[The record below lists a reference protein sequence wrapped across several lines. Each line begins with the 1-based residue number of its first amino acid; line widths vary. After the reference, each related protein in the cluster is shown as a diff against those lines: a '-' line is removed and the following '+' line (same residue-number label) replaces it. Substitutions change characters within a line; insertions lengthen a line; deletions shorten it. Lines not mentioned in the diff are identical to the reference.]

1 MTEGII
7 LKGIGGFYY
16 VDTPQGLIEC
26 KARGKFRISSGKP
39 MIGDRVQIEIQ
50 EDGTGYMM
58 KIEERKNSLIRPAIS
73 NLDQLCLVISQAPP
87 QTSPFMIDKIIA
99 IGEHKNMDIL
109 ILINKQDC
117 DPGEEFYQIYTQ
129 AGFPVIRVS
138 AATGEGIS
146 ELQKALKDKVSAFT
160 GNSGVGK
167 SSLLNQLDPQF
178 SMEVGEISDRIHR
191 GKHTTRHVELMKLD
205 SGGYIADTPGFS
217 AFNTEQMD
225 LVLKADLQ
233 YTFREFKPFLGQ
245 CLFTGC
251 SHTKEKGCAIIQ
263 AVQDGLISSQRH
275 ENYVKL
281 YDSVKDLK
289 EWKHHEK

>member
-1 MTEGII
+1 M
-7 LKGIGGFYY
+7 
-16 VDTPQGLIEC
+16 DTPQGLIEC

-73 NLDQLCLVISQAPP
+73 NLDQLCIVISQAPP
-87 QTSPFMIDKIIA
+87 QTNPFMIDKIIA
-99 IGEHKNMDIL
+99 IGEHKKMDIL
-109 ILINKQDC
+109 LLINKQDC
-117 DPGEEFYQIYTQ
+117 DPGDAFYQIYTK
-129 AGFPVIRVS
+129 AGFPVLRVS
-138 AATGEGIS
+138 AATGEGIPALR
-146 ELQKALKDKVSAFT
+146 EALKDRVSAFT

-167 SSLLNQLDPQF
+167 SSLLNQLDSRF
-178 SMEVGEISDRIHR
+178 SMEVGEISDKIRR
-191 GKHTTRHVELMKLD
+191 GKHTTRHVELMKLS

-225 LVLKADLQ
+225 LVLKEDLQ
-233 YTFREFKPFLGQ
+233 YTFREFAPFLGQ
-245 CLFTGC
+245 CQFTGC
-251 SHTKEKGCAIIQ
+251 SHTKEKGCAVIKAVRDGII
-263 AVQDGLISSQRH
+263 SPQRH

-289 EWKHHEK
+289 EWNYHGR